1 MTIYEL
7 HWKFRCDKQNLNN
20 LADEIADK
28 MTDED
33 FYWSKIDEILNSPES
48 AQYLES
54 LGIDQAGKFR
64 SDIAE
69 EIAKHHFH
77 RLTEPINE
85 YLEKVYSDF
94 ERFMT
99 DIFSNEVITYSLNE
113 FEVDSVDYE
122 GDKSSVTLDFGE
134 DVGESQVKQLMQ
146 KAFEENCADYESY
159 TDDLYYEIECPI
171 IGYIPFRLNS
181 QDAYNKILRYLA
193 IVSEVKEVKE

>member
-48 AQYLES
+48 AQHLES

-77 RLTEPINE
+77 QLTEPINE

-94 ERFMT
+94 ERFMK

-113 FEVDSVDYE
+113 FEVASVDYG

-171 IGYIPFRLNS
+171 IRYIPFRLNS
-181 QDAYNKILRYLA
+181 QEAYNKILRYLT
-193 IVSEVKEVKE
+193 IIPEVKEVKE